1 MSETTNGLAADR
13 TRWQLFGSSVRGA
26 AHHASGLPNQDAFGW
41 HDLEPVGRPLVV
53 AAVADGHGHYR
64 HFRAGRGAELAVAQ
78 ARACAEELADALGA
92 VDSQEALGDFCSS
105 TFVPTLVRGWRAAVA
120 ADQSAHAFSAAE
132 EAIRAEADDDPVVAY
147 GSTLLVALLA
157 DTWVVVAQIGDGDV
171 VALLSDG
178 RVATPVPDD
187 PTLDGRYTT
196 SLCQASAIGSFRVA
210 VIDRA
215 SVPVRGLLMATD
227 GFGNA
232 QTADPWSAA
241 VGGDLVTLL
250 NEHGDEW
257 VGAQL
262 PAWAERCASA
272 DGSGD
277 DTTVVLAMART

>member
-1 MSETTNGLAADR
+1 MKETTNGPTADR
-13 TRWQLFGSSVRGA
+13 THWQLFGCSVRGA
-26 AHHASGLPNQDAFGW
+26 AHHAWGLPNQDAFGW
-41 HDLEPVGRPLVV
+41 HDLEHVGHPLVV

-78 ARACAEELADALGA
+78 ARECAGELGAALDAL
-92 VDSQEALGDFCSS
+92 DSQAALGDFCRS
-105 TFVPTLVRGWRAAVA
+105 TLVPALVRGWQTAVA
-120 ADQSAHAFSAAE
+120 ADQSAHPFTTAE
-132 EAIRAEADDDPVVAY
+132 EAIRAEADDEPVMAY

-157 DTWVVVAQIGDGDV
+157 ETWVVVAQIGDGDV

-196 SLCQASAIGSFRVA
+196 SLCQSSAIGSFRVA

-215 SVPVRGLLMATD
+215 SVPIRGLLMATD

-232 QTADPWSAA
+232 QTADPWSGA
-241 VGGDLVTLL
+241 VGGDIVALL

-262 PAWAERCASA
+262 PGWAERCASA

-277 DTTVVLAMART
+277 DTTVVLALART